1 MTASAIKRAALL
13 LAASV
18 ACAPG
23 ASLGSDSI
31 TRVIRCAHGDSIQ
44 RQIDKRNPD
53 KSLVLVIRGT
63 CTEDVTVDRDD
74 VTLAGEAPLASD
86 KVIGTISVP
95 GSRRV
100 LVRNLA
106 VSSPTGAGIEASDNA
121 AVTIEDS
128 KLDQNGTD
136 GVSVRNGAQATLR
149 RTSLSNNGLAGGPDT
164 GRGIH
169 ATQNGSVDARDSTIL
184 NNRSD
189 GVGVFN
195 GSYVRLVAN
204 TIEGN
209 GRIEAGEAG
218 VNVGRSRV
226 RAHGNIIRNN
236 TGLAAVAVN
245 NHSDYRTG
253 TALNAVDFPDNE
265 FAFERIEHAVGGGRL
280 AIDVNNASYGDF
292 RQVHIVG
299 AVNAGRYSMV
309 QVRGDDVGP
318 SLQCSTIT
326 VPPGG
331 GPVQISGRNG
341 FLRLVSVN
349 VTPPLFSIGAPNGQL
364 EGSATCP

>member
-1 MTASAIKRAALL
+1 MTTSATKRAAFL
-13 LAASV
+13 LASSL

-23 ASLGSDSI
+23 VSLGNNNI
-31 TRVIRCAHGDSIQ
+31 TRVIDCARGDSIQ
-44 RQIDKRNPD
+44 RQIDNRNPD
-53 KSLVLVIRGT
+53 KSLTLVIRGI

-74 VTLAGEAPLASD
+74 VTLAGEAPLAAD

-95 GSRRV
+95 GAKRV

-106 VSSPTGAGIEASDNA
+106 VSSPTGAGIAAIDNA
-121 AVTIEDS
+121 AVRIEDS
-128 KLDQNGTD
+128 KLDQNATE
-136 GVSVRNGAQATLR
+136 GVSVRNGAQATIR
-149 RTSLSNNGLAGGPDT
+149 RTSLSNNGQAGGPDA

-169 ATQNGSVDARDSTIL
+169 ASHNGSVDVQDSPIL

-195 GSYVRLVAN
+195 GSYARLVAN

-218 VNVGRSRV
+218 INVGRSRV
-226 RAHGNIIRNN
+226 RALGNIIMNN
-236 TGLAAVAVN
+236 TGLSAVAVN
-245 NHSDYRTG
+245 GHSDYRTG
-253 TALNAVDFPDNE
+253 TALNTVDFSDNE
-265 FAFERIEHAVGGGRL
+265 LDFERIEHAVGGGRL
-280 AIDVNNASYGDF
+280 AIDVNNASFGDF

-299 AVNAGRYSMV
+299 AVNVGRQSML

-318 SLQCSTIT
+318 NLQCSTIT

-341 FLRLVSVN
+341 LLRLVFVN
-349 VTPPLFSIGAPNGQL
+349 VTPPVFNIGAPNGQL
-364 EGSATCP
+364 DGGAICP